1 MISKKSK
8 TYVFETTNNKDIK
21 KNIRKFQFL
30 KIKEEEN
37 SFEFSL
43 NMKFLAIVDL
53 VKKISQEENTEFF
66 ITGRQQILNI
76 VFGGYRKETSYTV
89 MYTQLLNDLYLKKDI
104 DLKRVTL
111 NVLGEELME
120 EIKND
125 VFLNGVLNDFNSK
138 HEEEIKDLILK
149 YKVNEYTKRKQ
160 EIEKQNKREER
171 EINKIKKEMDL
182 KQNLNKKN
190 SDFNKLQQS
199 YNTELSL

>member
-8 TYVFETTNNKDIK
+8 TYVFETTNNKGIK
-21 KNIRKFQFL
+21 NRVRSFQFL
-30 KIKEEEN
+30 KIKDEEN

-53 VKKISQEENTEFF
+53 VKEISKKENVEFF
-66 ITGRQQILNI
+66 LTGRQQILNI
-76 VFGGYRKETSYTV
+76 VFGGYGKETSYTV
-89 MYTQLLNDLYLKKDI
+89 LYTQLINDFYLKKDN
-104 DLKRVTL
+104 DLKRVSL
-111 NVLGEELME
+111 SVLGEELME

-125 VFLNGVLNDFNSK
+125 VFLNGILNEFNSK
-138 HEEEIKDLILK
+138 HEEKIKELILK
-149 YKVNEYTKRKQ
+149 YKVNEYIKRKQ

-190 SDFNKLQQS
+190 SDFNKLQKS